1 MNRLALAAAP
11 ALVLLGLGGYVAVN
25 AQSAPPQMPGKPDPA
40 RVVAGSYTVDG
51 SHTLVRWTVD
61 HFGFS
66 DYFGIFGDVAGT
78 LTIDPKNLA
87 ATKLDVTIPVAKV
100 TTASKGLTDHLL
112 RPGKDGG
119 KPDFFGPAPADA
131 RFVSTAVRRTGPTR
145 ADITG
150 NLTLNGVT
158 RPVTIAAEFQGA
170 GAHPMNKRLNIG
182 FHGKA
187 SIKRSDFGI
196 AYAIPLVS
204 DAVELDI
211 AAAFELPADAAPADT
226 CNAAAASDAV
236 GKRDTP
242 ALRIDVA
249 RKIGHGRIR
258 WLLPNTAVTMDYR
271 PDRLNV
277 DIDTRGMITR
287 LRCG

>member
-1 MNRLALAAAP
+1 MNRLAFAAAP
-11 ALVLLGLGGYVAVN
+11 ALFLLGLGTYATLN
-25 AQSAPPQMPGKPDPA
+25 AQPAAQQLPGQADPG
-40 RVVAGSYTVDG
+40 RIVAGTYAVDG
-51 SHTLVRWTVD
+51 AHTLVRWTVD

-78 LTIDPKNLA
+78 LSIDPNNLA

-100 TTASKGLTDHLL
+100 TTASQRLTEHLL

-119 KPDFFGPAPADA
+119 KPDFFGAAPADA
-131 RFVSTAVRRTGPTR
+131 RFVSTAVRRTGPNR

-150 NLTLNGVT
+150 NLTLNGIS

-182 FHGKA
+182 FRGKA

-196 AYAIPLVS
+196 TYAIPLVS

-211 AAAFELPADAAPADT
+211 AAAFELPADAAPGGA
-226 CNAAAASDAV
+226 
-236 GKRDTP
+236 
-242 ALRIDVA
+242 
-249 RKIGHGRIR
+249 
-258 WLLPNTAVTMDYR
+258 
-271 PDRLNV
+271 
-277 DIDTRGMITR
+277 
-287 LRCG
+287 